1 MNIGIVSN
9 SDYFIPLASAL
20 VAQKQQVHLYY
31 SSSPDLF
38 TNQKAKTALTQ
49 LNIPYVEERN
59 QAETLYYWLNE
70 NHFDVCFVFG
80 YVRLIDLEK
89 IKTNRTQLF
98 NIHFGPLPAYKGP
111 TPIFWQLKQGIPFL
125 GLTIH
130 RLTQKFDEGGVVWY
144 KEVKNESFYTYKYVE
159 QLFCN
164 LIVEGIFYL
173 LNELIQG
180 RKLINRD
187 RKNVESSRQ
196 TRPKLEDIQLN
207 WEKMSS
213 LEICNLIRA
222 CNPWNK
228 GALTFYNNAELK
240 IMDAKEIDRSCTGNP
255 GTIVELDNTLII
267 QCSNHK
273 AIEVSMV
280 YFMDSYYAAYQL
292 GYLGFKTGNVLK

>member
-1 MNIGIVSN
+1 MKIGIVSN

-20 VAQKQQVHLYY
+20 VAQKQQGHLYY
-31 SSSPDLF
+31 SSSADLY
-38 TNQKAKTALTQ
+38 TNQKAKTAMMQ

-59 QAETLYYWLNE
+59 RAETLYFWLNE

-80 YVRLIDLEK
+80 YGRLIHLEK
-89 IKTNRTQLF
+89 IQTKKTQLF
-98 NIHFGPLPAYKGP
+98 NIHFGPLPAFKGP

-130 RLTQKFDEGGVVWY
+130 RLTQKFDEGGVVWS
-144 KEVKNESFYTYKYVE
+144 KEVKNESFFTYKYVE

-164 LIVEGIFYL
+164 LIVEGVFFV
-173 LNELIQG
+173 LNERIQG
-180 RKLINRD
+180 KKLID
-187 RKNVESSRQ
+187 VERKAVDSSRQ
-196 TRPKLEDIQLN
+196 TRPKLEDIQVN

-213 LEICNLIRA
+213 LEICNLIKA

-228 GALTFYNNAELK
+228 GALTFYKNTEFKL
-240 IMDAKEIDRSCTGNP
+240 MDAREIDMGPTCNP
-255 GTIVELDNTLII
+255 GTIIELDKTLRI
-267 QCSNHK
+267 QCYNHH

-292 GYLGFKTGNVLK
+292 GHFGFKTGIVLK

>member
-1 MNIGIVSN
+1 MKIGIVSN

-31 SSSPDLF
+31 SSSPDLY
-38 TNQKAKTALTQ
+38 TNQKAKSALAE
-49 LNIPYVEERN
+49 LHIPYVEERN
-59 QAETLYYWLNE
+59 QAETLFYWLNE
-70 NHFDVCFVFG
+70 NNFDVCFVFG

-98 NIHFGPLPAYKGP
+98 NIHFGSLPAYKGP
-111 TPIFWQLKQGIPFL
+111 TPIFWQLKHGLPFI
-125 GLTIH
+125 GLSIH
-130 RLTQKFDEGGVVWY
+130 RLTKKFDEGGVVWY
-144 KEVKNESFYTYKYVE
+144 KEVKNESFFTYKYVE

-164 LIVEGIFYL
+164 LIVEGVFCM
-173 LNELIQG
+173 LNELMQG
-180 RKLINRD
+180 KKLMDVD

-196 TRPKLEDIQLN
+196 TRPKQDDIQVH

-228 GALTFYNNAELK
+228 GALTFYNNVDLK
-240 IMDAKEIDRSCTGNP
+240 LMDAREIDIDSTSKP
-255 GTIVELDNTLII
+255 GTIIELGNTLII
-267 QCSNHK
+267 QCLSHK

-280 YFMDSYYAAYQL
+280 YFMDSYYPAYEMNR
-292 GYLGFKTGNVLK
+292 LGFKTGFVLK